1 VSSAASSGDWTGY
14 YDGQGDREPRDLLL
28 QALRSFDAEGRVGMA
43 VDLGAGQG
51 FETAELLRRGWEV
64 LAIDA
69 EEEGI
74 RRLRERIPDE
84 HADRLR
90 TLVSPMQ
97 ETALPPADLVHA
109 SFSLPFCPPEA
120 FPDLW
125 RRIRSALT
133 PGGRFVGELFGDR
146 DSWASDPD
154 MTFHDA
160 SAARARF
167 DGLELESFDEEE
179 EDGEAFDGPKHW
191 HVFHVIARRPARL
204 LG

>member
-28 QALRSFDAEGRVGMA
+28 QALRSFDAEGRVGVA

-74 RRLRERIPDE
+74 RRLRERVPDE
-84 HADRLR
+84 HIDRLR

-97 ETALPPADLVHA
+97 EPSLPQADLVHA

-125 RRIRSALT
+125 RRIRSALI

-146 DSWASDPD
+146 DTWATDPT
-154 MTFHDA
+154 MTFHDVD
-160 SAARARF
+160 AARARF
-167 DGLELESFDEEE
+167 DGMDVESFVEEE
-179 EDGEAFDGPKHW
+179 EDGEAFSGPKHW
-191 HVFHVIARRPARL
+191 HVFHVIARRPELR
-204 LG
+204 

>member
-1 VSSAASSGDWTGY
+1 MSSGDWTGY

-28 QALRSFDAEGRVGMA
+28 QALRSFEAEGRVGVA

-64 LAIDA
+64 LAID
-69 EEEGI
+69 EQEEGI
-74 RRLRERIPDE
+74 RRLRERVPDE

-97 ETALPPADLVHA
+97 VPELPRADLVHA
-109 SFSLPFCPPEA
+109 SFSLPFCPPQA

-125 RRIRSALT
+125 ERIRSALT
-133 PGGRFVGELFGDR
+133 PGGRIVGELFGDR

-167 DGLELESFDEEE
+167 DGLELESFVEEE
-179 EDGEAFDGPKHW
+179 EDGEAFSGPKHW
-191 HVFHVIARRPARL
+191 HVFHVIARRPLR
-204 LG
+204 

>member
-1 VSSAASSGDWTGY
+1 
-14 YDGQGDREPRDLLL
+14 
-28 QALRSFDAEGRVGMA
+28 
-43 VDLGAGQG
+43 
-51 FETAELLRRGWEV
+51 
-64 LAIDA
+64 
-69 EEEGI
+69 
-74 RRLRERIPDE
+74 LRERIPDE

-97 ETALPPADLVHA
+97 EPALPPADLVHA

-125 RRIRSALT
+125 GRIRSALR

-146 DSWASDPD
+146 DSWASNPG

-167 DGLELESFDEEE
+167 DGLELESFVEEE
-179 EDGEAFDGPKHW
+179 EEGEAFDGPKHW
-191 HVFHVIARRPARL
+191 HVFHVIARRPSRTL
-204 LG
+204 PRRSG

>member
-1 VSSAASSGDWTGY
+1 MSSGDWTGY

-28 QALRSFDAEGRVGMA
+28 QALRSFEAEGRVGVA

-69 EEEGI
+69 QEEGI
-74 RRLRERIPDE
+74 RRLRERVPDE

-97 ETALPPADLVHA
+97 EPELPRADLVHA
-109 SFSLPFCPPEA
+109 SFSLPFCPPQA

-125 RRIRSALT
+125 ERIRSALT
-133 PGGRFVGELFGDR
+133 PGGRIVGELFGDR

-167 DGLELESFDEEE
+167 DGLELESFVEEE
-179 EDGEAFDGPKHW
+179 EDGEAFSGPKHW
-191 HVFHVIARRPARL
+191 HVFHVIARRPLR
-204 LG
+204 

>member
-1 VSSAASSGDWTGY
+1 
-14 YDGQGDREPRDLLL
+14 
-28 QALRSFDAEGRVGMA
+28 MA

-69 EEEGI
+69 QEEGI
-74 RRLRERIPDE
+74 RRLRERVPDE

-97 ETALPPADLVHA
+97 EPELPRADLVHA
-109 SFSLPFCPPEA
+109 SFSLPFCPPQA

-125 RRIRSALT
+125 ERIRSALT

-167 DGLELESFDEEE
+167 DGLELESFVEEE
-179 EDGEAFDGPKHW
+179 EDGEAFSGPKHW
-191 HVFHVIARRPARL
+191 HVFHVIARRPLR
-204 LG
+204 